1 MSSLKSLSHRSWI
14 YGVFR
19 NQIITPLIFSQN
31 KRMIGV
37 REWRKKY
44 NRPKNRLDFMP
55 EWSYLD
61 GRGYGPPS
69 MVQKKRYIRDQVLG
83 QTVVERLNELEEAK
97 KF

>member
-1 MSSLKSLSHRSWI
+1 MSSLKLLCQRSSI
-14 YGVFR
+14 FH
-19 NQIITPLIFSQN
+19 NQIIVPLIFNQD
-31 KRMIGV
+31 KRLISV
-37 REWRKKY
+37 QEWRKKY

-69 MVQKKRYIRDQVLG
+69 AVQKKRYIRDQVLG
-83 QTVVERLNELEEAK
+83 QTVVERLIELQEAK